1 MKVIEIF
8 ESIQGEGRWMGT
20 PVTFI
25 RLAGCNLHCSW
36 CDTKESWGDVGTEM
50 TIAEIL
56 EKVNSYRHRMVV
68 ITGGEP
74 TIHPELNDLTIALK
88 DQYYYICLETNGTN
102 NIGWDSGCS
111 WITCSPKP
119 ESNYTISCSCDEIK
133 LVITEDFN
141 EAVLERII
149 KEHGETVLKRTIKE
163 HDETGIYIWLQ
174 PEGSNMQAMW
184 KRCYD
189 LVMKYKGNVRV
200 GVQLHK
206 LMEVR

>member
-8 ESIQGEGRWMGT
+8 ESIQGEGRWLGT

-25 RLAGCNLHCSW
+25 RLAGCNLHCPW

-50 TIAEIL
+50 TITEIL
-56 EKVNSYRHRMVV
+56 EKVDSYTPGMVV

-74 TIHPELNDLTIALK
+74 TIQPELMNLAKSLRDYT
-88 DQYYYICLETNGTN
+88 YYVCIETNGTN
-102 NIGWDSGCS
+102 DIGWDNSFD

-119 ESNYTISCSCDEIK
+119 ESDYTIACDCNEIK

-149 KEHGETVLKRTIKE
+149 KEHTNLVGR
-163 HDETGIYIWLQ
+163 IWLQ
-174 PEGSNMQAMW
+174 PDGYNMQAMW
-184 KRCYD
+184 KRCYE
-189 LVMKYKGNVRV
+189 LAMKHSEYVRV

-206 LMEVR
+206 FMEVR

>member
-8 ESIQGEGRWMGT
+8 ESTQGEGRWMGA

-50 TIAEIL
+50 SIYDICNHVKEFDNHI
-56 EKVNSYRHRMVV
+56 VV
-68 ITGGEP
+68 LTGGEP
-74 TIHPELNDLTIALK
+74 TIQPLLSSLVRTLGENG
-88 DQYYYICLETNGTN
+88 YYVAIETNGTN
-102 NIGWDSGCS
+102 SITHTDGVK

-119 ESNYTISCSCDEIK
+119 ESQYRVACDADEIK
-133 LVITEDFN
+133 LVITEDFD
-141 EAVLERII
+141 EIVLQNLTLTYN
-149 KEHGETVLKRTIKE
+149 K
-163 HDETGIYIWLQ
+163 DIWLQ

-189 LVMKYKGNVRV
+189 LAMKYKGNVRV
-200 GVQLHK
+200 GIQLHK
-206 LMEVR
+206 LMGVR

>member
-8 ESIQGEGRWMGT
+8 ESIQGEGRWMGA

-50 TIAEIL
+50 TIIDIVKLVKAFSL
-56 EKVNSYRHRMVV
+56 KQVV

-74 TIHPELNDLTIALK
+74 TINEGLRELVATLK
-88 DQYYYICLETNGTN
+88 LRDYYVCLETNGTN
-102 NIGWDSGCS
+102 PVEGEFN

-119 ESNYTISCSCDEIK
+119 ESDYLIACDCNEIK

-141 EAVLERII
+141 EAVLKRISI
-149 KEHGETVLKRTIKE
+149 EHKDVP
-163 HDETGIYIWLQ
+163 IWLQ
-174 PEGSNMQAMW
+174 PDGYNMQAMW
-184 KRCYD
+184 KRCYE
-189 LVMKYKGNVRV
+189 LAMKYRGNIRV

>member
-8 ESIQGEGRWMGT
+8 ESIQGEGRWVGT

-25 RLAGCNLHCSW
+25 RLAGCNLHCPW
-36 CDTKESWGDVGTEM
+36 CDTKESWGDVGEEM

-56 EKVNSYRHRMVV
+56 EKVNSYSSSIVV

-74 TIHPELNDLTIALK
+74 TIQPLLSNLISTLNSNG
-88 DQYYYICLETNGTN
+88 YYVAIETNGTN
-102 NIGWDSGCS
+102 KITHECGIK

-119 ESNYTISCSCDEIK
+119 ESQYRVACDADEIK
-133 LVITEDFN
+133 LVITEDFD
-141 EAVLERII
+141 EIVLQNLTLTYN
-149 KEHGETVLKRTIKE
+149 K
-163 HDETGIYIWLQ
+163 DIWLQ

-189 LVMKYKGNVRV
+189 LAVKYKGNVRV

>member
-1 MKVIEIF
+1 MKIIEIF
-8 ESIQGEGRWMGT
+8 ESVQGEGRWMGI

-25 RLAGCNLHCSW
+25 RLAGCNLHCPW

-50 TIAEIL
+50 TIDEII
-56 EKVNSYRHRMVV
+56 EKVDSYRPGMVV

-74 TIHPELNDLTIALK
+74 TVQPDLPKLAKSLK
-88 DQYYYICLETNGTN
+88 ERLYYVSIETNGTN
-102 NIGWDSGCS
+102 HINWENGFN

-119 ESNYTISCSCDEIK
+119 ESDYTIACDCNEIK

-141 EAVLERII
+141 EVVLERIV
-149 KEHGETVLKRTIKE
+149 KEHSES
-163 HDETGIYIWLQ
+163 GIFIWLQ
-174 PEGSNMQAMW
+174 PDGYNMQAMW
-184 KRCYD
+184 KRCYE
-189 LVMKYKGNVRV
+189 LAMKYPKYVRV

>member
-50 TIAEIL
+50 SIYDICNQVEEFDNHI
-56 EKVNSYRHRMVV
+56 VV

-74 TIHPELNDLTIALK
+74 TTQSRLSNLISTLNSSG
-88 DQYYYICLETNGTN
+88 YYVAIETNGTN
-102 NIGWDSGCS
+102 KITHGCGVK

-119 ESNYTISCSCDEIK
+119 ESQYRVACDADEIK
-133 LVITEDFN
+133 LVITEDFD
-141 EAVLERII
+141 
-149 KEHGETVLKRTIKE
+149 ETVLQNLTLTYNR
-163 HDETGIYIWLQ
+163 DIWLQ

-189 LVMKYKGNVRV
+189 LAMKYKGNVRV

>member
-8 ESIQGEGRWMGT
+8 ESIQGEGRWVGT

-25 RLAGCNLHCSW
+25 RLAGCNLHCPW
-36 CDTKESWGDVGTEM
+36 CDTKESWGDAGEEM

-56 EKVNSYRHRMVV
+56 EKVNSYRSSIVV

-74 TIHPELNDLTIALK
+74 TIQTLLSNLISTLNSNG
-88 DQYYYICLETNGTN
+88 YYVAIETNGTN
-102 NIGWDSGCS
+102 KITHECGIK

-119 ESNYTISCSCDEIK
+119 ESQYRVACDADEIK
-133 LVITEDFN
+133 LVITEDFD
-141 EAVLERII
+141 EIVLQNLTLTYN
-149 KEHGETVLKRTIKE
+149 K
-163 HDETGIYIWLQ
+163 DIWLQ

-189 LVMKYKGNVRV
+189 LAMKYKGNVRV

>member
-8 ESIQGEGRWMGT
+8 ESIQGEGRWVGT

-25 RLAGCNLHCSW
+25 RLAGCNLHCPW
-36 CDTKESWGDVGTEM
+36 CDTKESWGDVGEEM

-56 EKVNSYRHRMVV
+56 EKVNSYRSSIVV

-74 TIHPELNDLTIALK
+74 TIQTLLSNLISTLNSNG
-88 DQYYYICLETNGTN
+88 YYVAIETNGTN
-102 NIGWDSGCS
+102 KITHECGIK

-119 ESNYTISCSCDEIK
+119 ESQYRVACDADEIK
-133 LVITEDFN
+133 LVITEDFD
-141 EAVLERII
+141 
-149 KEHGETVLKRTIKE
+149 ETVLQNLTLTYNK
-163 HDETGIYIWLQ
+163 DIWLQ

-189 LVMKYKGNVRV
+189 LAMKYKGNVRV

>member
-8 ESIQGEGRWMGT
+8 ESIQGEGVHMGKA
-20 PVTFI
+20 VTFL
-25 RLAGCNLHCSW
+25 RLAGCNLHCPW

-50 TIAEIL
+50 IVDEIID
-56 EKVNSYRHRMVV
+56 KVTSYRPMQVV

-74 TIHPELNDLTIALK
+74 TIQLDELNILIGALVDK
-88 DQYYYICLETNGTN
+88 GYYTCIETNGTN
-102 NIGWDSGCS
+102 SLRLSRVRWV
-111 WITCSPKP
+111 TCSPKP
-119 ESNYTISCSCDEIK
+119 ESDYLIACSCDEIK

-141 EAVLERII
+141 EA
-149 KEHGETVLKRTIKE
+149 TLKRIATE
-163 HDETGIYIWLQ
+163 HNNIPIWLQ
-174 PEGSNMQAMW
+174 PDGYNMQAMW

-189 LVMKYKGNVRV
+189 LAMKYRDNVRV

>member
-8 ESIQGEGRWMGT
+8 ESVHGEGKWMGT

-36 CDTKESWGDVGTEM
+36 CDTKESWGDAGTEM
-50 TIAEIL
+50 TIDEVCNRVKEFGNHI
-56 EKVNSYRHRMVV
+56 VV
-68 ITGGEP
+68 LTGGEP
-74 TIHPELNDLTIALK
+74 TIQPLLSNLISTLNSNG
-88 DQYYYICLETNGTN
+88 YYVAIETNGTN
-102 NIGWDSGCS
+102 KITHECGIK

-119 ESNYTISCSCDEIK
+119 ESQYRVACDADEIK
-133 LVITEDFN
+133 LVITEDFD
-141 EAVLERII
+141 EIVLQNLTLTYN
-149 KEHGETVLKRTIKE
+149 K
-163 HDETGIYIWLQ
+163 DIWLQ

-189 LVMKYKGNVRV
+189 LAMKYKGNVRV

>member
-1 MKVIEIF
+1 MKVVEIF
-8 ESIQGEGRWMGT
+8 ESVQGEGHWMGI
-20 PVTFI
+20 PVIFI

-50 TIAEIL
+50 TIIDIVKLVKAFSL
-56 EKVNSYRHRMVV
+56 KQVV

-74 TIHPELNDLTIALK
+74 TINEGLRELVATLK
-88 DQYYYICLETNGTN
+88 LRDYYVCLETNGTN
-102 NIGWDSGCS
+102 PVEGEFN

-119 ESNYTISCSCDEIK
+119 ESDYLIACDCNEIK

-141 EAVLERII
+141 EAVLKRISI
-149 KEHGETVLKRTIKE
+149 EHKDVP
-163 HDETGIYIWLQ
+163 IWLQ
-174 PEGSNMQAMW
+174 PDGYNMQAMW
-184 KRCYD
+184 KRCYE
-189 LVMKYKGNVRV
+189 LAMKYRGNIRV

>member
-8 ESIQGEGRWMGT
+8 ESVQGEGRWMGT

-25 RLAGCNLHCSW
+25 RLAGCNLHCPW

-50 TIAEIL
+50 TIENIIKA
-56 EKVNSYRHRMVV
+56 VDSFGCATVV

-74 TIHPELNDLTIALK
+74 TIQPDLPRLVK
-88 DQYYYICLETNGTN
+88 SLREDMYYVCVETNGTN
-102 NIGWDSGCS
+102 HISWEDGLFN

-119 ESNYTISCSCDEIK
+119 ESDYTIACDCDEIK

-141 EAVLERII
+141 EIVLERIV
-149 KEHGETVLKRTIKE
+149 KEHGSSGVP
-163 HDETGIYIWLQ
+163 IWLQ
-174 PEGSNMQAMW
+174 PDGFNLQAMW
-184 KRCYD
+184 KRCYE
-189 LVMKYKGNVRV
+189 LAMKHKPYVRV

>member
-8 ESIQGEGRWMGT
+8 ESIQGEGRWVGT

-25 RLAGCNLHCSW
+25 RLAGCNLHCPW
-36 CDTKESWGDVGTEM
+36 CDTKESWGDVGEEM

-56 EKVNSYRHRMVV
+56 EKVNSYRSSIVV

-74 TIHPELNDLTIALK
+74 TIQPLLSNLISTLNSNG
-88 DQYYYICLETNGTN
+88 YYVAIETNGTN
-102 NIGWDSGCS
+102 KITHECGIK

-119 ESNYTISCSCDEIK
+119 ESQYRVACDADEIK
-133 LVITEDFN
+133 LVITEDFD
-141 EAVLERII
+141 EIVLQNLTLTYN
-149 KEHGETVLKRTIKE
+149 K
-163 HDETGIYIWLQ
+163 DIWLQ

-189 LVMKYKGNVRV
+189 LAMKYKGNVRV

>member
-8 ESIQGEGRWMGT
+8 ESIQGEGRWMGA

-50 TIAEIL
+50 SIYDVCNQVKEFDNRI
-56 EKVNSYRHRMVV
+56 VV
-68 ITGGEP
+68 LTGGEP
-74 TIHPELNDLTIALK
+74 TIQPLLSSLVHTLGENG
-88 DQYYYICLETNGTN
+88 YYVAIETNGTN
-102 NIGWDSGCS
+102 NITHTCGVK

-119 ESNYTISCSCDEIK
+119 ENQYKVACDADEIK
-133 LVITEDFN
+133 LVITEDFD
-141 EAVLERII
+141 EIVLQNLTLTYS
-149 KEHGETVLKRTIKE
+149 K
-163 HDETGIYIWLQ
+163 DIWLQ

-189 LVMKYKGNVRV
+189 LAMKYKGNVRV
-200 GVQLHK
+200 GIQLHK

>member
-8 ESIQGEGRWMGT
+8 ESIQGEGRWVGT

-25 RLAGCNLHCSW
+25 RLAGCNLHCPW

-50 TIAEIL
+50 SIYDVCNQVKEFDNRI
-56 EKVNSYRHRMVV
+56 VV
-68 ITGGEP
+68 LTGGER
-74 TIHPELNDLTIALK
+74 TIQPLLSRLIRTLGENG
-88 DQYYYICLETNGTN
+88 YYVAIETNGTN
-102 NIGWDSGCS
+102 NITHTRGVK

-119 ESNYTISCSCDEIK
+119 ESQYRVSCDADEIK
-133 LVITEDFN
+133 LVITEDFD
-141 EAVLERII
+141 
-149 KEHGETVLKRTIKE
+149 ETVLQNLTLTYNK
-163 HDETGIYIWLQ
+163 DIWLQ

-189 LVMKYKGNVRV
+189 LAMKYKGNVRV

>member
-8 ESIQGEGRWMGT
+8 ESVQGEGRWMGT

-25 RLAGCNLHCSW
+25 RLAGCNLHCPW

-50 TIAEIL
+50 TIDEIL
-56 EKVNSYRHRMVV
+56 ANMAPYRNHMVV

-74 TIHPELNDLTIALK
+74 TIQPLLSNLISTLNSNG
-88 DQYYYICLETNGTN
+88 YYVSIETNGTN
-102 NIGWDSGCS
+102 KITHECGVK

-119 ESNYTISCSCDEIK
+119 ESQYRVACDADEIK
-133 LVITEDFN
+133 LVVTEDFD
-141 EAVLERII
+141 
-149 KEHGETVLKRTIKE
+149 ETVLQNLTLSYE
-163 HDETGIYIWLQ
+163 GDIWLQ
-174 PEGSNMQAMW
+174 PDGYNMQAMW
-184 KRCYD
+184 KRCYE
-189 LVMKYKGNVRV
+189 LAMKYGRHSRVRV

>member
-8 ESIQGEGRWMGT
+8 ESIQGEGRWLGT

-25 RLAGCNLHCSW
+25 RLAGCNLHCPW
-36 CDTKESWGDVGTEM
+36 CDTKESWGNVGTEM
-50 TIAEIL
+50 TITKIL
-56 EKVNSYRHRMVV
+56 EKVDSYTPAIVV

-74 TIHPELNDLTIALK
+74 TIQPELMNLAKSLRDHE
-88 DQYYYICLETNGTN
+88 YYVCIETNGTSD
-102 NIGWDSGCS
+102 IGWGDSFD

-119 ESNYTISCSCDEIK
+119 ESDYTIACDCDEIK

-149 KEHGETVLKRTIKE
+149 KEHTNLLGR
-163 HDETGIYIWLQ
+163 IWLQ
-174 PEGSNMQAMW
+174 PDGYNMQAMW
-184 KRCYD
+184 KRCYE
-189 LVMKYKGNVRV
+189 LAMKHSEYVRV

>member
-8 ESIQGEGRWMGT
+8 ESIQGEGRWVGT

-25 RLAGCNLHCSW
+25 RLAGCNLHCPW

-50 TIAEIL
+50 SIYDVCNQVKEFDNRI
-56 EKVNSYRHRMVV
+56 VV
-68 ITGGEP
+68 LTGGEP
-74 TIHPELNDLTIALK
+74 TIQPLLSSLIRTLSENG
-88 DQYYYICLETNGTN
+88 YYVAIETNGTN
-102 NIGWDSGCS
+102 NITHTCGVK

-119 ESNYTISCSCDEIK
+119 ESQYRVSCDADEIK
-133 LVITEDFN
+133 LVITEDFD
-141 EAVLERII
+141 EAVLQNLTLTYN
-149 KEHGETVLKRTIKE
+149 K
-163 HDETGIYIWLQ
+163 DIWLQ

-184 KRCYD
+184 KCCYD
-189 LVMKYKGNVRV
+189 LAMKYKGNVRV

>member
-8 ESIQGEGRWMGT
+8 ESIQGEGRWMGV

-50 TIAEIL
+50 SIYDVCNQVKEFDNRI
-56 EKVNSYRHRMVV
+56 VV
-68 ITGGEP
+68 LTGGEP
-74 TIHPELNDLTIALK
+74 TIQPLLSSLVRILGENG
-88 DQYYYICLETNGTN
+88 YYVAIETNGTN
-102 NIGWDSGCS
+102 SITHTCGVK

-119 ESNYTISCSCDEIK
+119 ESQYKVACDADEIK
-133 LVITEDFN
+133 LVITEDFD
-141 EAVLERII
+141 EIVLQNLTLTYN
-149 KEHGETVLKRTIKE
+149 K
-163 HDETGIYIWLQ
+163 DIWLQ

-189 LVMKYKGNVRV
+189 LAMKYKGNVRV